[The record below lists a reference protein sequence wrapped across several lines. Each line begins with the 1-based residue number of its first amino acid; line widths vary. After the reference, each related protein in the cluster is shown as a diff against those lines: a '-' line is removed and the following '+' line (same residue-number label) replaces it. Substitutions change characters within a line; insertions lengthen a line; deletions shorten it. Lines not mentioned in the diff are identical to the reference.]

1 MAAPDNLVPDPA
13 HDAGGVAPPAAAP
26 SIAPAV
32 AAPPAPMT
40 APAAVAPP
48 APIVAPAVVSRF
60 GEISPA
66 FAARVGA
73 SIDAGL
79 ALGSRNAAARE
90 FSTRQRR
97 PRGSAHAAALPREIA
112 TPQALPRSRVSAA
125 LISGPSD
132 SPVR

>member
-1 MAAPDNLVPDPA
+1 MAAPDNVVPDPA
-13 HDAGGVAPPAAAP
+13 RDAVGVAPPAAPSISPAIAAP
-26 SIAPAV
+26 SAS
-32 AAPPAPMT
+32 MM

-66 FAARVGA
+66 FAARIGA

-90 FSTRQRR
+90 LAASLRR
-97 PRGSAHAAALPREIA
+97 PRGSSRAAALPREIA